1 MATIDIN
8 RIPYGW
14 ATTAGDLTI
23 EATNPHFDRGAIRAR
38 FTVRNC
44 TVIHFLD
51 TANLTSERSRARIIG
66 KLAEKGVTLDERLII
81 AMDEACRTRP
91 RPEEI
96 VVCDGGGDF
105 AEKVCSYPVLL
116 EKVTDFLLLN
126 DPDVLPTMLGAFA
139 AHRFGGTPV
148 WLLIVAPPS
157 GTKTEL
163 IRALWGAPGV
173 YPLSELTSKTFASG
187 LETHG
192 EDPSL
197 LHRLT
202 DEVLVL
208 KDLTTVLEMYQE
220 ERQAILAQLREIYDG
235 RFDKAWG
242 TGKEL
247 HWQGR
252 LGFLAGVTPIID
264 SYHSVLSVLGE
275 RFVLFRMIQP
285 DRAKSARKSLENAK
299 VEPKMRASLAGAV
312 QGFIAGLP
320 TTPPEVPIGA
330 LDRLVNLANFVTR
343 CRSGVVR
350 DRYRRELEYV
360 PEPEMPARFVKQ
372 LFELLRGVALVLG
385 HKEATAE
392 DMDRVARVALDSIPA
407 VRRVVLRAVATM
419 STVDDTLKTT
429 TISQAVQYASATVR
443 RALEDLQALGILEV
457 VKGGPGKADAWRPH
471 EEWTPAL
478 DTLKTVDLLTAARS
492 EQTFSAK
499 SPPPVTHTYFRR
511 SLPDLWQRRLAGHPR
526 RRCCLPIV
534 REECLRCSTTSRS
547 SAA

>member
-1 MATIDIN
+1 MVTIDLN
-8 RIPYGW
+8 RIPFGW
-14 ATTAGDLTI
+14 STTVGNLTI
-23 EATNPHFDRGAIRAR
+23 EATNAHFDRGAIRAR
-38 FTVRNC
+38 LTVRNC
-44 TVIHFLD
+44 AVIHYLD
-51 TANLTSERSRARIIG
+51 TANLTSERSRRKIVQNLEAKGVKLDDRII
-66 KLAEKGVTLDERLII
+66 I
-81 AMDEACRTRP
+81 ALDEACRTRP
-91 RPEEI
+91 APEEK
-96 VVCDGGGDF
+96 VVCDGGPSF
-105 AEKVCSYPVLL
+105 AEKVTSYPVLL
-116 EKVTDFLLLN
+116 ERVTDFLLLN
-126 DPDVLPTMLGAFA
+126 DPDVLPIMLGGFA

-148 WLLIVAPPS
+148 WLLMVAPPS

-202 DEVLVL
+202 NEVLVL
-208 KDLTTVLEMYQE
+208 KDPTTVLEMYQE

-285 DRAKSARKSLENAK
+285 DREQSARKSLDNAK
-299 VEPKMRASLAGAV
+299 VEPTMRASLAGAV
-312 QGFIAGLP
+312 QSFLAGLP
-320 TTPPEVPIGA
+320 TTAPEVPQEA
-330 LDRLVNLANFVTR
+330 KDRLVNLANFVTR

-350 DRYRRELEYV
+350 DRYRRELEYI

-372 LFELLRGVALVLG
+372 LFELLRGVAVVLG
-385 HKEATAE
+385 HDEATGE

-419 STVDDTLKTT
+419 PTVDDTLKTT
-429 TISQAVQYASATVR
+429 AISQAVQYASATVR

-457 VKGGPGKADAWRPH
+457 VKGGPGKSDAWRPYA
-471 EEWTPAL
+471 EWTPSL
-478 DTLKTVDLLTAARS
+478 DTLKTVESRTAARA
-492 EQTFSAK
+492 EATFSAK
-499 SPPPVTHTYFRR
+499 SPPPSHTHILEDTCPECGTKNWQNVPGGDQVCLTCARR
-511 SLPDLWQRRLAGHPR
+511 DAS
-526 RRCCLPIV
+526 
-534 REECLRCSTTSRS
+534 
-547 SAA
+547 

>member
-1 MATIDIN
+1 MADSPRIEVARIN
-8 RIPYGW
+8 SGW
-14 ATTAGDLTI
+14 RVDLG
-23 EATNPHFDRGAIRAR
+23 ELRLDAESPHFDRGVIRA
-38 FTVRNC
+38 TLTARNG
-44 TVIHFLD
+44 TAIYFRD
-51 TANLTSERSRARIIG
+51 TANLTSARTRKQILQH
-66 KLAEKGVTLDERLII
+66 LAEKGVMIDERVII
-81 AMDEACRTRP
+81 ALDEACRTRP
-91 RPEEI
+91 RQEEK
-96 VVCDGGGDF
+96 VACDGDPSF
-105 AEKVCSYPVLL
+105 AEKVTSYPVML

-126 DPDVLPTMLGAFA
+126 DPDVLPTMLGVLA

-163 IRALWGAPGV
+163 LRALWGTPGV

-202 DEVLVL
+202 NEVLVL

-220 ERQAILAQLREIYDG
+220 ERQAILAQLREIYDR

-285 DRAKSARKSLENAK
+285 DREQSARKSLDNAK

-312 QGFIAGLP
+312 QSFLAGLP
-320 TTPPEVPIGA
+320 TTAPEVPTEA
-330 LDRLVNLANFVTR
+330 TNRLVNLANFVTR

-385 HKEATAE
+385 HEEATGE

-419 STVDDTLKTT
+419 PMVDDTLKTT
-429 TISQAVQYASATVR
+429 AISQAVQYASATVR

-457 VKGGPGKADAWRPH
+457 VKGGPGKSDAWRPYV
-471 EEWTPAL
+471 EWKPAL
-478 DTLKTVDLLTAARS
+478 DTLKTVDLHTTARA
-492 EQTFSAK
+492 EATFSAK
-499 SPPPVTHTYFRR
+499 SPPPSHTQRLEGSCQTCGESNWRDIPGGDQTCRTCERR
-511 SLPDLWQRRLAGHPR
+511 SA
-526 RRCCLPIV
+526 
-534 REECLRCSTTSRS
+534 
-547 SAA
+547 